1 MTGFKS
7 VIARYAKYPL
17 LWLIS
22 SKVQYLHHGSRGF
35 VQENS
40 LWRFRPLANQTLPV
54 VILAREHYQ
63 EFVRS
68 YPVTQISELKAVLA
82 QEYAEKS
89 MVFHYVAP
97 VDNNQ
102 RTVCTFVIANGV
114 EEQLAKS
121 WLILP
126 ETLLLWLSEDFK
138 NRILSVQGACPY
150 FFYGGDKVP
159 VSQRKGLL
167 CQTDDAFK
175 LVQGIPVH
183 TDAVPLSDMQLSEV
197 LVKALLAS
205 WTDKSIGN
213 FVRLPTGGH
222 SSKTLKQAVSAV
234 SITALLYMAASSFYL
249 TQAID
254 NTEVKLQALGTDIGD
269 LLSAQQQYE
278 QIVTDYQLY
287 FEQRNTKSY
296 FAHIWLVLSEAQ
308 AVESDLELS
317 NLALEGNEIVLRGRT
332 ARATELLAKLKAS
345 PHVAT
350 ARFSAPVLREND
362 KESFVIA
369 VKLHNTKVSQEQ
381 ADEQE

>member
-7 VIARYAKYPL
+7 AIARYAKYPL
-17 LWLIS
+17 FWLIR
-22 SKVQYLHHGSRGF
+22 SKVQYWHHGARGF
-35 VQENS
+35 VQENDS
-40 LWRFRPLANQTLPV
+40 WRFRPLPNQTLPL

-68 YPVTQISELKAVLA
+68 YPITQISELKAVLA

-97 VDNNQ
+97 VDNNH
-102 RTVCTFVIANGV
+102 RTVCTFVIANGI

-126 ETLLLWLSEDFK
+126 ETLLLWMSEDFK
-138 NRILSVQGACPY
+138 NRILSVQGASPY

-175 LVQGIPVH
+175 LVQGIPVQTH
-183 TDAVPLSDMQLSEV
+183 AVQLSDTQLSEV
-197 LVKALLAS
+197 LVKALSLS
-205 WTDKSIGN
+205 WMHKSLVN
-213 FVRLPTGGH
+213 FARLPNGGN
-222 SSKTLKQAVSAV
+222 SGKTLKQAVAAV
-234 SITALLYMAASSFYL
+234 CVTALLYMTASSFYL
-249 TQAID
+249 TQSID
-254 NTEVKLQALGTDIGD
+254 KTEVQLQALGTDIGD

-278 QIVTDYQLY
+278 KIATDYQLY
-287 FEQRNTKSY
+287 FEQRKAKSY
-296 FAHIWLVLSEAQ
+296 FAHIWLVLAEAQ
-308 AVESDLELS
+308 ANEPDLELS
-317 NLALEGNEIVLRGRT
+317 NLALEGTEMVFRGRT
-332 ARATELLAKLKAS
+332 ARATELLARVKAS
-345 PHVAT
+345 PHVET
-350 ARFSAPVLREND
+350 ARFSAPVLREQD

-381 ADEQE
+381 ANEQE